1 MTRKNF
7 HVQIALVGGQPTP
20 VYQGIIHLHPNQ
32 VVLVCSENSRKVA
45 DDIRRQLPFY
55 EDKDIGIFEISD
67 INLEAMYKTAELIE
81 QAMPKG
87 ITLSLNLSGGMKLWS
102 IIFNNV
108 FRRKRRSCHSFF
120 IGQNGTFFD
129 LKNKTSGTKV
139 DFDMD
144 AQFKILGH
152 EIDSYTPLSDYDSD
166 DFEVHNK
173 VMDWAFSNEHH
184 ENLKKLTSEF
194 YKTYKDKFHDTLF
207 DKAHKISEKTGNYLE
222 WNPSTNTFDGQLSR
236 EEVIHLSSPHVAH
249 ILLNTGWF
257 ELYVARMIAKI
268 YPENQI
274 SLNCVFKTKKDSI
287 KNEIDIIVKTEN
299 KLIFVECKTQIKT
312 ITDVDKFRSVVRN
325 FGGLGSKP
333 LFVTNSKMKPDAKE
347 KCEDYDITCFH
358 FGHKPVDGII
368 NPPLYSSEK
377 TDALAKVLDGL
388 SKKWNYK

>member
-1 MTRKNF
+1 MAKKRI

-32 VVLVCSENSRKVA
+32 VVLVCSKNSRKVA

-55 EDKDIGIFEISD
+55 DNKNILIYEISD
-67 INLEAMYKTAELIE
+67 IDLEAMYKTAELIE
-81 QAMPKG
+81 QALPKG

-129 LKNKTSGTKV
+129 LKEKVSGAKV

-144 AQFKILGH
+144 AQFEILGH
-152 EIDSYTPLSDYDSD
+152 EIDSYTLLSEYDNAD
-166 DFEVHNK
+166 LEVLDK
-173 VMDWAFSNEHH
+173 VLNWAFSEDNH

-194 YKTYKDKFHDTLF
+194 YNTYKAKFHDTLF
-207 DKAHKISEKTGNYLE
+207 DQAHQVTKGLGDYLK
-222 WNPSTNTFDGQLSR
+222 WDPSTKTFDGLLSGK
-236 EEVIHLSSPHVAH
+236 EIINLTSPHAEH

-257 ELYVARMIAKI
+257 ELYVANIIANF
-268 YPENQI
+268 YPKDQI

-287 KNEIDIIVKTEN
+287 KNEVDIIVKTDN
-299 KLIFVECKTQIKT
+299 KLIFVECKTQIYNA
-312 ITDVDKFRSVVRN
+312 TDIDKFRSVVRN

-347 KCEDYDITCFH
+347 KCEDYDITRFH
-358 FGHKPVDGII
+358 FGHKAVDGII
-368 NPPLYSSEK
+368 KPPLYSSDK
-377 TDALAKVLDGL
+377 IKSLAKVLDNL
-388 SKKWNYK
+388 NNKWNYK